1 MKNRPL
7 TYVGAFLLLIVALV
21 VAIGNFKPETK
32 IKHTTSNPCDSFI
45 KTSQEKAPQ
54 EQEKK
59 KYQVSIQFSPIFP
72 DFE

>member
-32 IKHTTSNPCDSFI
+32 YTTSNPCSSFI
-45 KTSQEKAPQ
+45 KTAQEKVPQ

-59 KYQVSIQFSPIFP
+59 KYQVSVQFNPIFP
-72 DFE
+72 DSE